1 MINNKLESNGFGTNL
16 KEFRQ
21 QDYLLAIGD
30 PIIIGIC
37 NIVISDVTNGKFNV
51 LKWEKRE
58 SRYFPLEVDFYN

>member
-1 MINNKLESNGFGTNL
+1 MKKNL

-51 LKWEKRE
+51 LKMGKKRV
-58 SRYFPLEVDFYN
+58 VDIFH